1 VRHECPEGSTKRSL
15 VRSEQAHCATLGYNE
30 RIIGILS
37 IGEDMTGTL
46 LNVVTILAGSALGI
60 LIGSRFSANI
70 QQSVVTGLGLVTLI
84 LGVQNAS
91 QSGNILVPLLSLVIG
106 TILGEISDVDG
117 KLKALGAW
125 LQARF
130 ANAKGS
136 SESVN
141 AARLRFISGF
151 VTASLVFGIGPL
163 AILGSI
169 QNGIDAADIR
179 LLAIKS
185 TLDFFASIAFA
196 SSLGIGVAFSA
207 LPIFA
212 IQGSFALVGMLL
224 AESAG
229 AALGADSPLIRELTA
244 SGGLILVGLALVL
257 LEVKQPRVANMLPAL
272 LVAPLLVL
280 LAALLGV
287 PIYP

>member
-1 VRHECPEGSTKRSL
+1 
-15 VRSEQAHCATLGYNE
+15 
-30 RIIGILS
+30 
-37 IGEDMTGTL
+37 L

-70 QQSVVTGLGLVTLI
+70 QQSVVTGLGLVTLV

-106 TILGEISDVDG
+106 TIIGEVLDVDG
-117 KLKALGAW
+117 RLKAFGAW
-125 LQARF
+125 LQVRF
-130 ANAKGS
+130 ANGKGDA
-136 SESVN
+136 ESAN
-141 AARLRFISGF
+141 TARLRFISGF
-151 VTASLVFGIGPL
+151 VTASLVFGVGPM
-163 AILGSI
+163 AVLGAL

-196 SSLGIGVAFSA
+196 ASLGIGVAFSA
-207 LPIFA
+207 LPIFV
-212 IQGSFALVGMLL
+212 IQGGFALTGMFL

-229 AALGADSPLIRELTA
+229 AALGAESPLIRELTA
-244 SGGLILVGLALVL
+244 SGGLILMGLALVL
-257 LEVKQPRVANMLPAL
+257 LDVKQPRVANMLPAL
-272 LVAPLLVL
+272 IVAPLIVL
-280 LAALLGV
+280 GAALLGV

>member
-1 VRHECPEGSTKRSL
+1 
-15 VRSEQAHCATLGYNE
+15 
-30 RIIGILS
+30 
-37 IGEDMTGTL
+37 MTGTL

-70 QQSVVTGLGLVTLI
+70 QQSVVTGLGLVTLV
-84 LGVQNAS
+84 LGVQNAA

-106 TILGEISDVDG
+106 TILGELLDVDG

-130 ANAKGS
+130 AADPSGAGGAQ
-136 SESVN
+136 
-141 AARLRFISGF
+141 AARARFINGF

-163 AILGSI
+163 AVLGSI

-196 SSLGIGVAFSA
+196 ASLGVGVAFSA
-207 LPIFA
+207 LPIFV
-212 IQGSFALVGMLL
+212 IQGGFALIGMLL
-224 AESAG
+224 AGSAG
-229 AALGADSPLIRELTA
+229 AALGAESPLIRELTA
-244 SGGLILVGLALVL
+244 SGGLILIGLALVL

-272 LVAPLLVL
+272 IVAPMIVL
-280 LAALLGV
+280 GASLLGV
-287 PIYP
+287 TLYP